1 MRRKVGRKW
10 TQSDLGIAVGVS
22 PQQISRYES
31 EEDEPKWEM
40 WKKMAKA
47 LRYANPGE
55 LAFGEARVEIPL
67 EPEQPVPV
75 ELRKPA
81 TKRRRQNG

>member
-10 TQSDLGIAVGVS
+10 TQSDLGSAVGVS

-47 LRYANPGE
+47 LRFTNPGE
-55 LAFGEARVEIPL
+55 LVFGESRVEIPQ
-67 EPEQPVPV
+67 EPEQPIPV
-75 ELRKPA
+75 ELQKS